1 MTYGGIIGLV
11 LGQVTWAL
19 NYWVLPGL
27 TGGLL
32 LLLIFYL
39 LVGIAQQGLQDR
51 LTARVMWEFVV
62 FGLIAVTLIALV
74 GPGFSFSQSP

>member
-1 MTYGGIIGLV
+1 M

-19 NYWVLPGL
+19 NYWLLPDL

-39 LVGIAQQGLQDR
+39 LTGIAQQSLQDR
-51 LTARVMWEFVV
+51 LTKRVAAEFAV
-62 FGLIAVTLIALV
+62 FALVALGLIALV
-74 GPGFSFSQSP
+74 GPGFR

>member
-1 MTYGGIIGLV
+1 MTPRARVALVYGGIVGLV
-11 LGQVTWAL
+11 LGEVTWAL

-39 LVGIAQQGLQDR
+39 LIGIAQHVYRGVL
-51 LTARVMWEFVV
+51 
-62 FGLIAVTLIALV
+62 
-74 GPGFSFSQSP
+74 PGA

>member
-1 MTYGGIIGLV
+1 VLNYSLIIGLV

-19 NYWVLPGL
+19 NYWLLPGL

-39 LVGIAQQGLQDR
+39 LVGVAQQGLQDR
-51 LTARVMWEFVV
+51 LNRRVLLEFAIFGVV
-62 FGLIAVTLIALV
+62 ALLLIGVV
-74 GPGFSFSQSP
+74 GPGFG